1 MKIDV
6 IVYPSSSIQRQ
17 VGIYLSPK

>member
-6 IVYPSSSIQRQ
+6 IVYPSSSIQQQ